1 MPIDYL
7 TLKTGLQNTLKAE
20 AVPCTK
26 SQQLQLMHK
35 PSSLLELTQVLQS
48 A

>member
-1 MPIDYL
+1 MPIECL
-7 TLKTGLQNTLKAE
+7 TLKTGFQNTLKVE

-26 SQQLQLMHK
+26 NQHLQLMHK
-35 PSSLLELTQVLQS
+35 PSSLVELMQVLQT